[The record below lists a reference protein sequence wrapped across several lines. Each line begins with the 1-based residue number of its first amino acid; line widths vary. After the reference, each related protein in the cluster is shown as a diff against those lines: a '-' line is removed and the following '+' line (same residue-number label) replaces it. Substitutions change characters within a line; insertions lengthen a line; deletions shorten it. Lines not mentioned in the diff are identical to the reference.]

1 METAEP
7 AGDGAAVRTTRIAG
21 VVDHARR
28 RAAAYA
34 AAVTTAASGC

>member
-7 AGDGAAVRTTRIAG
+7 AADGTAVRTTRIAG
-21 VVDHARR
+21 VVAHTRR

-34 AAVTTAASGC
+34 AAVTTAAPAC

>member
-21 VVDHARR
+21 AVDRAR
-28 RAAAYA
+28 RAAAYD
-34 AAVTTAASGC
+34 AAVTTAAPAC

>member
-1 METAEP
+1 MEAAEP
-7 AGDGAAVRTTRIAG
+7 AADGTAVRTTRITG

-34 AAVTTAASGC
+34 AAVTTTAPVC